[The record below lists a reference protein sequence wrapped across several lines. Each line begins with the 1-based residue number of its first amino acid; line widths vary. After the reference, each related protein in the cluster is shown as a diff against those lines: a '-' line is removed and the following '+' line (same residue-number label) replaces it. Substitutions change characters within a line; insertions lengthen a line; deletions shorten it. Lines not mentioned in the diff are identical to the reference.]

1 MAKLWAGRFGADPSA
16 LLDKFNASITFDKKL
31 WRYDILGSITHA
43 RMLERIGVLDS
54 NELALI
60 ESGLQEIAREIEH
73 GEFSFPIEL
82 EDIHMAI
89 ESALTSRIGEAG
101 KKLHTARSRND
112 QVALDFR
119 MYVLD
124 SSVQIM
130 SKILAL
136 IDTLLAIASKHTTTL
151 LPGMT
156 HLQHAQPINLG
167 FHLVAWCES
176 LRRDVERLESLH
188 KRNNLMPLGSGAL
201 AGTPYNNDREWV
213 SKQLGFAAP
222 TLNAMDSVSDRDFA
236 LDLLYALAMLGMH
249 ISRIAEELVLWSSA
263 EFGFMRLSDAYS
275 TGSSIMPQKKN
286 PDVPELLRGKSGRL
300 YGNLVRLLVVMKSL
314 PLAYNK
320 DTQEDKEAI
329 FDSVESSLLSLEILQ
344 AVCES
349 ASFDKKAML
358 KACQRGHLSATDLA
372 DFLVREC
379 GVPFREAHHITG
391 RIVAYAESQGCD
403 LSELSGSE
411 LARELSKLAPK
422 LESLFAKSGVAA
434 RLTLLASMQARTS
447 LGGTASKAT
456 SKQIAALN
464 AWVKKARKRLPKL
477 KIEAKV
483 ENE

>member
-1 MAKLWAGRFGADPSA
+1 MAKLWAGRFGADSSA

-156 HLQHAQPINLG
+156 HLQHAQPVNFG
-167 FHLVAWCES
+167 FHLVAWCAS
-176 LRRDVERLESLH
+176 LQRDVERLESLH

-201 AGTPYNNDREWV
+201 AGTPYGNDREWI
-213 SKQLGFAAP
+213 SEQLGFRAP

-249 ISRIAEELVLWSSA
+249 ISRMAEELVLWSSA
-263 EFGFMRLSDAYS
+263 EFGFLRLSDEYA

-300 YGNLVRLLVVMKSL
+300 YGNLMRLLVVMKSL

-320 DTQEDKEAI
+320 DTQEDKEAV
-329 FDSVESSLLSLEILQ
+329 FDSVETTLLSLEILQ
-344 AVCES
+344 ALCES
-349 ASFDKKAML
+349 MSIEKSAML
-358 KACQRGHLSATDLA
+358 KATKMGHLSATDLA
-372 DFLVREC
+372 DFLVQEC
-379 GVPFREAHHITG
+379 GVAFREAHHITG
-391 RIVAYAESQGCD
+391 RVIAYAESKSRD
-403 LSELSGSE
+403 LSELS
-411 LARELSKLAPK
+411 PK
-422 LESLFAKSGVAA
+422 ELESALRPLVQIQNLATLTSSLAKKLS
-434 RLTLLASMQARTS
+434 LESSMQARKS
-447 LGGTASKAT
+447 LGGTSTKQT
-456 SKQIAALN
+456 KSQIAALRSW
-464 AWVKKARKRLPKL
+464 AKKVHKHLPTL
-477 KIEAKV
+477 KAH
-483 ENE
+483 